1 MEIRTEPMT
10 WQQLKL
16 KLEKTFMPM
25 EMERLEKAYQFSE
38 RAHEGQT
45 RLSGDPY
52 VVHCIETAGILYDL
66 HSDTDAIV
74 AGLLHDCIEDTS
86 ATYEDIVR
94 EFGKDVADLVEGV
107 TKISTRVFRDS
118 EEQKAE
124 NLRKIMLAM
133 IRDIRVL
140 VIKLAD
146 RLHNMRTLEH
156 LAVDKQKRLA
166 RETMEIYAPLAH
178 RLGIS
183 RLKNELEDAAF
194 RFLYV
199 EEYSELIS
207 KVTGFE
213 TQHADI
219 IEEAK
224 KDIEKLLADM
234 SIKAEV
240 SGRRKHLFSIWNK
253 MRYQK
258 KTLDQIYDLLALR
271 IIVPALRDCYAA
283 LGTVHAHWKPMPGRF
298 KDFIAMPRSNMY
310 QSLHTTVIGPSGEP
324 LEIQIRTEEMH
335 QTAEEGIAAH
345 WTYKEGVEVGEKI
358 SNKFSWFRQF
368 LDWQQDL
375 RDSKE
380 FMEALKIDLFEDE
393 VFVFTPKGEV
403 KSLRRNA
410 NPIDF
415 AYLIHSRIGDT
426 LMGAKVNGRLVPLKY
441 ELKNGDI
448 VEVITRSD
456 ARPSRD
462 WLKIVRTTKAKNRI
476 RHYFRQL
483 EKDDNIKQG
492 KALLSAE
499 LERCEVSLAEVLKK
513 ERLLD
518 VGRKMNFK
526 SVDELLIQ
534 VGDGNITARTVAA
547 KLGLDVPNTQPPVQP
562 VPTETRKESKNDDSI
577 RVHGLAGMVTRF
589 AQCCHPIP
597 GDSIVGYITQGRGVS
612 VHRAD
617 CSNALGLLEES
628 GRRVDVTWDEMQ
640 KGVTHI
646 LQLYVQA
653 LDRERL
659 QTDLLQIFDESGAV
673 LKETSTR
680 TNKNNIFEGTYKVQ
694 VKGKDHVKELIRD
707 LNKVKDVQKVSRQ

>member
-1 MEIRTEPMT
+1 MIWQELKVKLARTFT
-10 WQQLKL
+10 
-16 KLEKTFMPM
+16 PM
-25 EMERLEKAYQFSE
+25 EMERLEKAYQFSD
-38 RAHEGQT
+38 RAHQGQT

-52 VVHCIETAGILYDL
+52 VLHSLETAAILYDL

-86 ATYEDIVR
+86 ATYEDILR
-94 EFGKDVADLVEGV
+94 DFGKETADLVEGV

-146 RLHNMRTLEH
+146 RLHNMRTLEY
-156 LAVDKQKRLA
+156 LPKEKQKRLA

-178 RLGIS
+178 RLGIA
-183 RLKNELEDAAF
+183 RLKNELEDRAF
-194 RFLYV
+194 SFLYP
-199 EEYSELIS
+199 EEYRELVS
-207 KVTGFE
+207 QVTGFE
-213 TQHADI
+213 TQHANV
-219 IEEAK
+219 IEDAK
-224 KDIEKLLADM
+224 QQIQKLLTDV
-234 SIKAEV
+234 SITV
-240 SGRRKHLFSIWNK
+240 QVDGRRKHLFSIWNK

-271 IIVPALRDCYAA
+271 IIVPDLRDCYAA
-283 LGTVHAHWKPMPGRF
+283 LGIVHAHWKPMPGRF

-310 QSLHTTVIGPSGEP
+310 QSLHTTVIGPSGDP

-358 SNKFSWFRQF
+358 SSKFSWFRQF

-415 AYLIHSRIGDT
+415 AYLIHSRVGDT

-462 WLKIVRTTKAKNRI
+462 WLKMVKTTKAKNRI

-483 EKDDNIKQG
+483 EKEENIKQG
-492 KALLSAE
+492 KNLLSSE
-499 LERCEVSLAEVLKK
+499 LERCNSSLTEVVKK
-513 ERLLD
+513 DRLLEAA
-518 VGRKMNFK
+518 RKMNFK
-526 SVDELLIQ
+526 TVDELLVQ
-534 VGDGNITARTVAA
+534 VGDGNVTVRTVAA
-547 KLGLDVPNTQPPVQP
+547 KLGLEVPNIQPQP
-562 VPTETRKESKNDDSI
+562 KTPSTKTRIPSKSDDSI

-597 GDSIVGYITQGRGVS
+597 GDAIVGYITQGRGVS
-612 VHRAD
+612 IHRTD
-617 CSNALGLLEES
+617 CSNARRLLEEA
-628 GRRVDVTWDEMQ
+628 GRRVNVSWDDMQ
-640 KGVTHI
+640 KDATHI
-646 LQLYVQA
+646 LQLFVQA
-653 LDRERL
+653 ADRERL
-659 QTDLLQIFDESGAV
+659 RTDLLQVFDDIDAV
-673 LKETSTR
+673 LKETGTR
-680 TNKNNIFEGTYKVQ
+680 TNKQNLFEGTYKVQ
-694 VKGKDHVKELIRD
+694 VKGKDHVKELIRG
-707 LNKVKDVQKVSRQ
+707 LEKVKGVQKVARQ